1 MENATKALI
10 IAGSILIVILLIA
23 FGLRILNS
31 SKVTTEETETKMN
44 TASATAFNN
53 KFMPYVGENKTKAQ
67 VISLINLAV
76 ANNAVSSHKVSI
88 QNISSINTS
97 YFPENED
104 FEVARTPNALL
115 NYINESTSNS
125 FKVFIAQSGGMEN
138 GYIVLLTVKT
148 Q

>member
-76 ANNAVSSHKVSI
+76 ANNAASSHKVSI

-104 FEVARTPNALL
+104 SRTPNALL